1 LIINININLINK
13 VMKTSKSYCRFEK
26 AAVNENLSDF
36 IAPSF
41 LAHVNRVG
49 KQERKGISKFPKFP
63 KKEVNN

>member
-1 LIINININLINK
+1 
-13 VMKTSKSYCRFEK
+13 MKTSKSYCRFEK